1 VTFAILSNHAH
12 ALLYIPERQY
22 VEDGEFGRRLS
33 FLYDKTMVENLL
45 THISGLRQGGHQEAA
60 ELVKAPFVRRMYDLA
75 EFMKALKQRV
85 SISYNRRH
93 ARVGTLWEERYKSV
107 LVDGSPGGLSAVAA

>member
-1 VTFAILSNHAH
+1 MTCVS
-12 ALLYIPERQY
+12 
-22 VEDGEFGRRLS
+22 GS
-33 FLYDKTMVENLL
+33 FPD
-45 THISGLRQGGHQEAA
+45 THWSLFPQANG
-60 ELVKAPFVRRMYDLA
+60 YC
-75 EFMKALKQRV
+75 KALKQRV

>member
-1 VTFAILSNHAH
+1 
-12 ALLYIPERQY
+12 
-22 VEDGEFGRRLS
+22 
-33 FLYDKTMVENLL
+33 
-45 THISGLRQGGHQEAA
+45 
-60 ELVKAPFVRRMYDLA
+60 MYDLA

>member
-1 VTFAILSNHAH
+1 M
-12 ALLYIPERQY
+12 Q
-22 VEDGEFGRRLS
+22 
-33 FLYDKTMVENLL
+33 
-45 THISGLRQGGHQEAA
+45 SGSGSVRQGGHQEAA